1 MELAADST
9 SVPARSEVKQE
20 ILAARSALAQPAS
33 ASRSPSVEAP
43 SSLLHNQYS
52 HLINTDIEMNMPVT
66 N

>member
-33 ASRSPSVEAP
+33 ASRSPSAEAP

-52 HLINTDIEMNMPVT
+52 HLLNTDIGMNMPVT